1 VKRAFWGGAVAGRLA
16 AAGLQF
22 IDGAFEELA
31 KRQQVFEALLIVSQ
45 ERPDGL
51 AQATGALGG
60 SGQGQSSLYVV
71 YHNNI
76 KKSICFNKKNEGRT
90 KLSLAEWRQA
100 VWRLDG
106 GDRAKLA
113 GPVVSGFQQH
123 LPDGRPCGLPDG
135 EFTV

>member
-1 VKRAFWGGAVAGRLA
+1 MVWRRRLA
-16 AAGLQF
+16 RSAAVGKVWF
-22 IDGAFEELA
+22 
-31 KRQQVFEALLIVSQ
+31 
-45 ERPDGL
+45 
-51 AQATGALGG
+51 
-60 SGQGQSSLYVV
+60 SLYVV

-123 LPDGRPCGLPDG
+123 LPDGRPRGTSEANLLSELQHRRPY
-135 EFTV
+135 TRVQHN

>member
-1 VKRAFWGGAVAGRLA
+1 MVWRRRLA
-16 AAGLQF
+16 RSAAVGKVWF
-22 IDGAFEELA
+22 
-31 KRQQVFEALLIVSQ
+31 
-45 ERPDGL
+45 
-51 AQATGALGG
+51 
-60 SGQGQSSLYVV
+60 SLYVL

-123 LPDGRPCGLPDG
+123 LPDGRPRGTSEANLLSELQLTPGCDSDSGG
-135 EFTV
+135 SFARQRGWRGRRRN